1 MVKYASVCGIVCLSV
16 ASACNFPNQ
25 APKADSKLPA
35 ANKSGSAKSDDA
47 SVPIADAS
55 APDVGEDEANIKP
68 TQEEPDVSDA
78 NGVADGSGDRDASST
93 NLTSVD
99 FSLARALNWADLDS
113 RQKQYSKYSIDKAQ
127 PNGASVLIST
137 SIPVNHLTGLRMQ
150 TTPQR
155 LRASLQNS
163 GKPVFVH
170 FELNVAIFTRWN
182 FVGSLGQD
190 SLKFGSQGSI
200 ITKQTGGIVD
210 FKADSARDVFE
221 FTNTID
227 VQKCSEKHGFQCH
240 PLNHLQQV
248 TIKNFG
254 EEDLIILQGKRY
266 KYSDVRNDGTLPE
279 VPSSRLKVEKM

>member
-1 MVKYASVCGIVCLSV
+1 
-16 ASACNFPNQ
+16 
-25 APKADSKLPA
+25 
-35 ANKSGSAKSDDA
+35 
-47 SVPIADAS
+47 
-55 APDVGEDEANIKP
+55 
-68 TQEEPDVSDA
+68 
-78 NGVADGSGDRDASST
+78 
-93 NLTSVD
+93 
-99 FSLARALNWADLDS
+99 
-113 RQKQYSKYSIDKAQ
+113 
-127 PNGASVLIST
+127 
-137 SIPVNHLTGLRMQ
+137 MQ